1 MINNRRRN
9 IITMMRLSF
18 LKTMLLPIFAILIL
32 LIAANHAFGMD
43 YEFAYDEYRPGG
55 SLTQYHNMK
64 QLNFTVLDVEKI
76 FIPKW
81 IDEPG
86 DYSDILKVKF
96 NVTNNGL
103 ENFSI
108 YKNMFQIDVVDP
120 HQEFREVRR
129 TNKDNIIDN
138 YYPQYIEDFKLR
150 FQDIS
155 LPSEL
160 SECVLLNHN
169 LKINQTKTLSVCFDV
184 RQIESNAPLDFGGP
198 RQYYLVMMD
207 NKFATSCPNCI
218 SVLLDDYY
226 QNTMVKT
233 KLPPRIQTTLGVD
246 AEKVSCKDGFDL
258 IFKNSKSPACVKPST
273 AKVLENRGWTRI
285 NK

>member
-1 MINNRRRN
+1 MN
-9 IITMMRLSF
+9 
-18 LKTMLLPIFAILIL
+18 MLLPFFAILMLTIST
-32 LIAANHAFGMD
+32 NHAFGMD
-43 YEFAYDEYRPGG
+43 YEFGYDEYRQGG
-55 SLTQYHNMK
+55 SLTQYHDMK
-64 QLNFTVLDVEKI
+64 QLNFTVLDVKKL

-86 DYSDILKVKF
+86 DYSDILKIKF

-103 ENFSI
+103 ENFSV

-120 HQEFREVRR
+120 RQEFKEVRR
-129 TNKDNIIDN
+129 TNRDNIVDN

-150 FQDIS
+150 FQDIL

-169 LKINQTKTLSVCFDV
+169 LRINQTKTLSVCFDV
-184 RQIESNAPLDFGGP
+184 RQIESNMPLDFGGS

-226 QNTMVKT
+226 QNPIAKT
-233 KLPPRIQTTLGVD
+233 NHFPQISVPLTIDVD
-246 AEKVSCKDGFDL
+246 KISCKNGFKL
-258 IFKNSKSPACVKPST
+258 IFKNSEKSACVKPST
-273 AKVLENRGWTRI
+273 AKILENRGWIRI
-285 NK
+285 DP

>member
-1 MINNRRRN
+1 
-9 IITMMRLSF
+9 MRS
-18 LKTMLLPIFAILIL
+18 IFAIFIIL
-32 LIAANHAFGMD
+32 VIFITINQASGLD

-55 SLTQYHNMK
+55 SLRQYHDLK
-64 QLNFTVLDVEKI
+64 QLNFTVLNVEKF

-81 IDEPG
+81 INEPR

-108 YKNMFQIDVVDP
+108 YKNMFQIDVIEN
-120 HQEFREVRR
+120 HREFKGTIQ
-129 TNKDNIIDN
+129 TNRSNIVDN

-160 SECVLLNHN
+160 SECVLLNHG
-169 LKINQTKTLSVCFDV
+169 LRINQTKTLSVCFDV
-184 RQIESNAPLDFGGP
+184 RQKWSNEPMDLDGP

-207 NKFATSCPNCI
+207 NKFASSCPNCK
-218 SVLLDDYY
+218 SVLINNYY
-226 QNTMVKT
+226 QNPIMKA
-233 KLPPRIQTTLGVD
+233 KLPPLIQIGLGISADRI
-246 AEKVSCKDGFDL
+246 SCRDGFDL
-258 IFKNSKSPACVKPST
+258 IFKNPESPVCVTPATGKI
-273 AKVLENRGWTRI
+273 LENRGWIRD
-285 NK
+285 K

>member
-1 MINNRRRN
+1 
-9 IITMMRLSF
+9 
-18 LKTMLLPIFAILIL
+18 MLLFTT
-32 LIAANHAFGMD
+32 NQAFGTD

-55 SLTQYHNMK
+55 SLTQYHDMK

-86 DYSDILKVKF
+86 DYSDILKIKF
-96 NVTNNGL
+96 NMTNKGL

-120 HQEFREVRR
+120 SQEFKEVRR
-129 TNKDNIIDN
+129 TNRDYIVDN

-155 LPSEL
+155 LPAEL

-169 LKINQTKTLSVCFDV
+169 LRINQTKTLSVCFDV
-184 RQIESNAPLDFGGP
+184 RQKWANEPLDLKGH

-226 QNTMVKT
+226 QSPIAKT
-233 KLPPRIQTTLGVD
+233 TLLPRIQVDLGID
-246 AEKVSCKDGFDL
+246 AEKISCKDGFEL
-258 IFKNSKSPACVKPST
+258 IFKNPEKLACVKPST
-273 AKVLENRGWTRI
+273 AKILESRGWTRI
-285 NK
+285 NP

>member
-1 MINNRRRN
+1 
-9 IITMMRLSF
+9 
-18 LKTMLLPIFAILIL
+18 MLLPIFAIIIL
-32 LIAANHAFGMD
+32 LISTNQVFGMSHD
-43 YEFAYDEYRPGG
+43 FAYNEYRPGG
-55 SLTQYHNMK
+55 SLTQYHDMK

-81 IDEPG
+81 IVEPG
-86 DYSDILKVKF
+86 DYSDILKIKF

-108 YKNMFQIDVVDP
+108 YKNMFQINVIDP
-120 HQEFREVRR
+120 HQEFKEVRR
-129 TNKDNIIDN
+129 TNQDYMVDN

-160 SECVLLNHN
+160 SECVLLNHD
-169 LKINQTKTLSVCFDV
+169 LRINQTKTLSVCFDV
-184 RQIESNAPLDFGGP
+184 RQKWSNEPLDLKGH

-218 SVLLDDYY
+218 SVLLDYYY
-226 QNTMVKT
+226 QNPVMKT
-233 KLPPRIQTTLGVD
+233 KFPPRVQMSSGID
-246 AEKVSCKDGFDL
+246 AEKIYCKDGFVL
-258 IFKNSKSPACVKPST
+258 IFKLEKPACVKPTT
-273 AKVLENRGWTRI
+273 AKILESRGWIRI
-285 NK
+285 NP

>member
-1 MINNRRRN
+1 MQAIFS
-9 IITMMRLSF
+9 IFVILVSLIT
-18 LKTMLLPIFAILIL
+18 T
-32 LIAANHAFGMD
+32 NHAFGMD
-43 YEFAYDEYRPGG
+43 YEFAYGEYRPGG
-55 SLTQYHNMK
+55 SLVQYHDLK
-64 QLNFTVLDVEKI
+64 QLNFTVLNVEKF

-81 IDEPG
+81 INEPG
-86 DYSDILKVKF
+86 DYSDILKIKF

-120 HQEFREVRR
+120 HQEFKEVRR
-129 TNKDNIIDN
+129 TNRDNIVDN
-138 YYPQYIEDFKLR
+138 YYPHYIEDFKLR
-150 FQDIS
+150 FQDIL

-184 RQIESNAPLDFGGP
+184 RQKWSNEPLDLDGH

-207 NKFATSCPNCI
+207 NKFASSCPNCK

-226 QNTMVKT
+226 LTPIMKT
-233 KLPPRIQTTLGVD
+233 TSPRTQIALGTD
-246 AEKVSCKDGFDL
+246 AKKISCKDGFIL
-258 IFKNSKSPACVKPST
+258 IFKSENPACVKPST
-273 AKVLENRGWTRI
+273 AKILESRGWTRI
-285 NK
+285 NQ

>member
-1 MINNRRRN
+1 
-9 IITMMRLSF
+9 
-18 LKTMLLPIFAILIL
+18 MLFSIFSVMVL
-32 LIAANHAFGMD
+32 LITVNQAFGMD

-55 SLTQYHNMK
+55 SLTQYHDMK
-64 QLNFTVLDVEKI
+64 QLNFTVLSVEK
-76 FIPKW
+76 FFVSTW
-81 IDEPG
+81 IDAPG

-103 ENFSI
+103 ENFSV

-120 HQEFREVRR
+120 NQEFKEVKR
-129 TNKDNIIDN
+129 TNRDYIVDN

-169 LKINQTKTLSVCFDV
+169 LRINQTKTLSVCFDV
-184 RQIESNAPLDFGGP
+184 RQIESNIPLNFSGP

-207 NKFATSCPNCI
+207 NKFASSCPNCI
-218 SVLLDDYY
+218 TVLLDDYY
-226 QNTMVKT
+226 QNPMIKT
-233 KLPPRIQTTLGVD
+233 NFSPRLQTSLGIQP
-246 AEKVSCKDGFDL
+246 EKISCKSGFEL
-258 IFKNSKSPACVKPST
+258 IFKNSIKYACVKHST
-273 AKVLENRGWTRI
+273 AKILENRGWI
-285 NK
+285 KVP

>member
-1 MINNRRRN
+1 M
-9 IITMMRLSF
+9 
-18 LKTMLLPIFAILIL
+18 LPIFAIMISLITT
-32 LIAANHAFGMD
+32 NQAFGMD
-43 YEFAYDEYRPGG
+43 YEFAYDEYRSGG
-55 SLTQYHNMK
+55 SLTQYHDMK

-86 DYSDILKVKF
+86 DYSDILKIKF
-96 NVTNNGL
+96 NVTNKGL
-103 ENFSI
+103 ENFSV
-108 YKNMFQIDVVDP
+108 YKNMFQINVVDP
-120 HQEFREVRR
+120 HQEFKEVRR
-129 TNKDNIIDN
+129 TNRDNIVDN

-160 SECVLLNHN
+160 SECVLLNHD
-169 LKINQTKTLSVCFDV
+169 LRINQTKTLSDCFDV
-184 RQIESNAPLDFGGP
+184 RQKWSNEPLDLGGH

-226 QNTMVKT
+226 QNSIMKT
-233 KLPPRIQTTLGVD
+233 KFPPRIQVALGID
-246 AEKVSCKDGFDL
+246 TEKISCKDGFEL
-258 IFKNSKSPACVKPST
+258 IKNSQSPACVKPST
-273 AKVLENRGWTRI
+273 AKVLESRGWTRI
-285 NK
+285 NH